1 MAELT
6 SLSAIELRRR
16 IGAKQISP
24 VELMQACIARIE
36 RFNPAVNAICATDF
50 ERVLQAAKQAEEEM
64 MKGHF
69 LGPLHG
75 LPLGVKDLQDT
86 AGLLTT
92 YGNVRLRSN
101 VPTAD
106 NALVAR
112 LRQMGA
118 IVTAKTNV
126 PDMGAGADTR
136 NPVWGQRAIR
146 LTRA

>member
-1 MAELT
+1 
-6 SLSAIELRRR
+6 
-16 IGAKQISP
+16 
-24 VELMQACIARIE
+24 
-36 RFNPAVNAICATDF
+36 
-50 ERVLQAAKQAEEEM
+50 

-75 LPLGVKDLQDT
+75 LPLGVKD
-86 AGLLTT
+86 
-92 YGNVRLRSN
+92 
-101 VPTAD
+101 
-106 NALVAR
+106 LVAR

-126 PDMGAGADTR
+126 PDMGSDADTR

>member
-6 SLSAIELRRR
+6 SLLAIELRRR
-16 IGAKQISP
+16 TGAKQISP

-50 ERVLQAAKQAEEEM
+50 ERVLQAAKQAEEAV

-75 LPLGVKDLQDT
+75 LPLGVKD
-86 AGLLTT
+86 
-92 YGNVRLRSN
+92 
-101 VPTAD
+101 
-106 NALVAR
+106 LVAR

>member
-6 SLSAIELRRR
+6 SLLAIELRRR
-16 IGAKQISP
+16 TGAKQISP

-75 LPLGVKDLQDT
+75 LPLGVKDL
-86 AGLLTT
+86 
-92 YGNVRLRSN
+92 
-101 VPTAD
+101 
-106 NALVAR
+106 VAR

-118 IVTAKTNV
+118 IVTTKTNA

>member
-6 SLSAIELRRR
+6 SLLAIELRRR
-16 IGAKQISP
+16 TGVKQISP

-50 ERVLQAAKQAEEEM
+50 ERVLQAAKQAEEAV

-75 LPLGVKDLQDT
+75 LPLGVKD
-86 AGLLTT
+86 
-92 YGNVRLRSN
+92 
-101 VPTAD
+101 
-106 NALVAR
+106 LVAR

>member
-1 MAELT
+1 MTELT

-50 ERVLQAAKQAEEEM
+50 ERALQAARQAEEAV

-75 LPLGVKDLQDT
+75 LPLGVKDL
-86 AGLLTT
+86 
-92 YGNVRLRSN
+92 
-101 VPTAD
+101 
-106 NALVAR
+106 VAR

-118 IVTAKTNV
+118 IVTTKTNA

>member
-50 ERVLQAAKQAEEEM
+50 ERALQAARQAEEAV
-64 MKGHF
+64 MKGQL

-75 LPLGVKDLQDT
+75 LPLGVKD
-86 AGLLTT
+86 
-92 YGNVRLRSN
+92 
-101 VPTAD
+101 
-106 NALVAR
+106 LVAR

>member
-1 MAELT
+1 MPGTRTVAKSTPAIDMAELT
-6 SLSAIELRRR
+6 SLLAIELRRR
-16 IGAKQISP
+16 TGAKQISP

-50 ERVLQAAKQAEEEM
+50 ERVLQAAKQAEEAV

-75 LPLGVKDLQDT
+75 LPLGVKD
-86 AGLLTT
+86 
-92 YGNVRLRSN
+92 
-101 VPTAD
+101 
-106 NALVAR
+106 LVAR

>member
-6 SLSAIELRRR
+6 SLLAIELRRR
-16 IGAKQISP
+16 TGAKQISP

-50 ERVLQAAKQAEEEM
+50 ERVLQAAKQAEEAV

-75 LPLGVKDLQDT
+75 LPLGVKD
-86 AGLLTT
+86 
-92 YGNVRLRSN
+92 
-101 VPTAD
+101 
-106 NALVAR
+106 LVAR

-136 NPVWGQRAIR
+136 NPVWGKRAIR